1 MSNKTIFKRIALVA
15 VAALG
20 AGLLTVTPATAA
32 DNAAVGSNNATEAT
46 GILNV
51 ATKASTTGDAVTDAD
66 PANLTSLGLLAATTT
81 LGVSSL
87 SSTATMRADGEIV
100 FYTQVAAGTSTDSF
114 ITFVV
119 EGGVIDEQAG
129 DLSAANEVLLSA
141 GRDVMVVGDDD
152 EAAVFQH
159 SIGVKPNS
167 GVTSFTV
174 SLYSNNL
181 TAAQDTAGSMADV
194 LVTTLAG
201 TTSKGSLIQRYTVT
215 VAATS
220 ASGIYSSAYS
230 YVQGVAAATTAA
242 SSNVDEAS
250 SLTIANSASSV
261 AYIAIKLQDAYDV
274 TLDNLGAISVTGT
287 GGAGIYYAGS
297 SAAGTPTNTSAVSND
312 ASGTITVARPAAL
325 ANKAFTTTVTITY
338 NGAVVGTKTV
348 KFQGEVAKMNI
359 VQYKNIAAVG
369 ATSTY
374 QGQIEY
380 LDNAGNV
387 LLPTSGTSVKS
398 STLNAFVTAASIGD
412 WADAADPV
420 SYYDV
425 TCSGTDGAN
434 GGADAGSADLVF
446 RHTNPFSGSIIET
459 SAVKVTCAGD
469 PVTYTASLDKAT
481 YAPGDIA
488 TLTIT
493 GKDSA
498 GNLANGEQNFQST
511 TSGSEFFITAP
522 QLTPVTAVSTTSVKF
537 SSGAGIKTYKFT
549 VGNTEG
555 SYNMIVGAPTI
566 NALLLGGANQT
577 VSYKVVAP
585 ATGAVSNAEVLAAI
599 VKLIASI
606 NKQIRALQKS
616 LRR

>member
-15 VAALG
+15 VTALG
-20 AGLLTVTPATAA
+20 AGFLTITPASAD
-32 DNAAVGSNNATEAT
+32 DNATVGGANATEAT

-51 ATKASTTGDAVTDAD
+51 ATLASTTGDAVTSGT
-66 PANLTSLGLLAATTT
+66 PASVTSLGLLANSTT

-87 SSTATMRADGEIV
+87 SSTATMRSDGEIA

-114 ITFVV
+114 ITFVI
-119 EGGVIDEQAG
+119 EGGYIDEQAG

-159 SIGVKPNS
+159 SIGVKPKS

-181 TAAQDTAGSMADV
+181 TSAQDTADSMADV

-220 ASGIYSSAYS
+220 QSGTYSSTYS
-230 YVQGVAAATTAA
+230 YVQGKAATGTAA
-242 SSNVDEAS
+242 TSNVDDTN
-250 SLTIANSASSV
+250 SLSIANAASSV
-261 AYIAIKLQDAYDV
+261 AYIAIKLQDAYNV
-274 TLDNLGAISVTGT
+274 TLDNLGAVSISGT
-287 GGAGIYYAGS
+287 GGAGICYVDGT
-297 SAAGTPTNTSAVSND
+297 SACSPTNTTAVTND
-312 ASGTITVARPAAL
+312 ASGLITVARPSAA

-338 NGAVVGTKTV
+338 NGAVVGTKTI
-348 KFQGEVAKMNI
+348 KFQGEVAKMNV
-359 VQYKNIAAVG
+359 VQYKPIARVG

-380 LDNAGNV
+380 LDDAGNV
-387 LLPTSGTSVKS
+387 LLPTSGTSAKS
-398 STLNAFVTAASIGD
+398 SSLNAYVTGASIGD

-425 TCSGTDGAN
+425 TCGGTAGTN
-434 GGADAGSADLVF
+434 GGVSAGSADVIF
-446 RHTNPFSGSIIET
+446 RHTNPFSGSIIEAT
-459 SAVKVTCAGD
+459 PVKITCAGD
-469 PVTYTASLDKAT
+469 AVTYTASLDKAS

-498 GNLANGEQNFQST
+498 GSLANTEVNFQST
-511 TSGSEFFITAP
+511 TAGKEFAITAP
-522 QLTPVTAVSTTSVKF
+522 QLTPVTAVSTSAVYF
-537 SSGAGIKTYKFT
+537 SSGAGVKTYKFT

-555 SYNMIVGAPTI
+555 SYNMIVAIPVI
-566 NALLLGGANQT
+566 NAYLLGGANQT
-577 VSYKVVAP
+577 VAYKVVAP
-585 ATGAVSNAEVLAAI
+585 STGAVTNAEVLAAI

-616 LRR
+616 LKR